1 LRRESSKKAVK
12 KHSVFRNSFVF
23 SRLGESSGDLH
34 TIGQTILKN
43 FFAKSVTNRGVKSVL
58 SVEAMLT
65 ANEGQKTRTL
75 SEQEIEQLFLD
86 HYNLLYAAAKSV
98 TNNKHDA
105 EDIVQKLFLKFLQ
118 ETWWPEM
125 TTLQDGLY
133 RPAVF
138 SLLRLSRLSRL
149 DG

>member
-1 LRRESSKKAVK
+1 
-12 KHSVFRNSFVF
+12 
-23 SRLGESSGDLH
+23 
-34 TIGQTILKN
+34 
-43 FFAKSVTNRGVKSVL
+43 
-58 SVEAMLT
+58 MLT